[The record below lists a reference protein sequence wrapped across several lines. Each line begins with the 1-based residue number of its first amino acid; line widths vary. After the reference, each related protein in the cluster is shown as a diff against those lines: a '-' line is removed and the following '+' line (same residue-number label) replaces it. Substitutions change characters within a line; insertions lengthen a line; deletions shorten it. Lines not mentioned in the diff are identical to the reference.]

1 MTKNKKTGL
10 SENWSIDK
18 SSIENGPVKYDEKG
32 YPDKATPQQVGAM
45 AERLEEMR
53 QMTGSDGRYDKPK
66 PKKKVMEPIEIPEII
81 SVRPY
86 QRNDTNRYFGRLD
99 QPTKTEE
106 RGQYKILPE
115 VNPGVGRY
123 PKEADGLSRTFTQ
136 DKLREG
142 QILKQLNK
150 EMANDERKNTQITN
164 EGEDK

>member
-18 SSIENGPVKYDEKG
+18 SSIENGPVKYDKQG
-32 YPDKATPQQVGAM
+32 YPDKASPKQVGAM
-45 AERLEEMR
+45 AEKLEEMR
-53 QMTGSDGRYDKPK
+53 QMSGSDGRYDKQK

-86 QRNDTNRYFGRLD
+86 QRNDTTRYFGRLD
-99 QPTKTEE
+99 QPIKTEK

-150 EMANDERKNTQITN
+150 EMANDERKNNQITN